1 MTTAVYVHGMW
12 MPGSEMSYIRRY
24 LAKHHGI
31 EGHLFSY
38 PSVRGTLD
46 ENAALLEDYVRQLST
61 GEALHLVGHSLGG
74 VLLLRMLMLHPQA
87 PIDRAVCIGSP
98 LCGSRAAIDL
108 SRHHWGKSILGK
120 TIADGVT
127 GRPASDWAGSVIE
140 RHEVGIIAGTV
151 AAGLGRLVTSFDG
164 PSDGTV
170 AVSETRLA
178 GAKDH
183 VCVATSHSG
192 LVLSKKV
199 AEQVA
204 AFLKRGEFLQL
215 A

>member
-1 MTTAVYVHGMW
+1 MTAVAYVHGIW
-12 MPGSEMSYIRRY
+12 MPGSEMAFIRRH
-24 LAKHHGI
+24 LAKHHNI

-38 PSVRGTLD
+38 PSVRATLD
-46 ENAALLEDYVRQLST
+46 ENAEMLAEFVKQRGA
-61 GEALHLVGHSLGG
+61 GELLHLVGHSLGG
-74 VLLLRMLMLHPQA
+74 VVLLRTLMLHPQL
-87 PIDRAVCIGSP
+87 PVGRAVCIGSP

-108 SRHHWGKSILGK
+108 SRHDWGQAILGK
-120 TIADGVT
+120 SIADGVT
-127 GRPASDWAGSVIE
+127 ARPASDWAGSVTE
-140 RHEVGIIAGTV
+140 RHVVGIIAGTL

-170 AVSETRLA
+170 AVSETKLA

-183 VCVATSHSG
+183 ICVATSHSG

-204 AFLKRGEFLQL
+204 AFLRHGKFLRE
-215 A
+215 

>member
-1 MTTAVYVHGMW
+1 MTTVVYVHGMW
-12 MPGSEMSYIRRY
+12 MPGSEMAYLRRQ

-31 EGHLFSY
+31 DGHLFSY
-38 PSVRGTLD
+38 PSVRATLD
-46 ENAALLEDYVRQLST
+46 ANAEKLADFVRQHSA
-61 GEALHLVGHSLGG
+61 GEPLHLVGHSLGG
-74 VLLLRMLMLHPQA
+74 VVLLRMLMLHPQA
-87 PIDRAVCIGSP
+87 PVERAVCIGSP

-108 SRHHWGKSILGK
+108 SRHDWGKSILGK
-120 TIADGVT
+120 SVADGVT
-127 GRPASDWAGSVIE
+127 GQPASDWAGSVTG

-170 AVSETRLA
+170 AVSETKLA

-204 AFLKRGEFLQL
+204 AFLRNGAFLRH
-215 A
+215 

>member
-1 MTTAVYVHGMW
+1 MTAVVYVHGMW
-12 MPGSEMSYIRRY
+12 MPGSEMAYIRRH

-31 EGHLFSY
+31 GGHLFSY

-46 ENAALLEDYVRQLST
+46 ENAEMLADCVQQQSA
-61 GEALHLVGHSLGG
+61 GERMHLVGHSLGG
-74 VLLLRMLMLHPQA
+74 VVLLRMLTLYPQA
-87 PIDRAVCIGSP
+87 PVDRAVCIGSP

-108 SRHHWGKSILGK
+108 SRHDWGQAILGK
-120 TIADGVT
+120 SIADGVT
-127 GRPASDWAGSVIE
+127 GRPASDWATGVTG

-151 AAGLGRLVTSFDG
+151 AAGLGRLVTTFDG

-170 AVSETRLA
+170 AVSETMLA

-204 AFLKRGEFLQL
+204 AFLKVGVFLRD
-215 A
+215 

>member
-1 MTTAVYVHGMW
+1 MTAVVYVHGMW
-12 MPGSEMSYIRRY
+12 MPGSEMAYIRRH
-24 LAKHHGI
+24 LAKHYGI

-46 ENAALLEDYVRQLST
+46 DNAELLADYVRQHSV
-61 GEALHLVGHSLGG
+61 GEPLHLVGHSLGG
-74 VLLLRMLMLHPQA
+74 VVLLRMLTLHPQA
-87 PIDRAVCIGSP
+87 PVDRAVCIGSP

-108 SRHHWGKSILGK
+108 SRRNWGRSILGK
-120 TIADGVT
+120 SIAAGVT
-127 GRPASDWAGSVIE
+127 GRPASDWAGHVTE
-140 RHEVGIIAGTV
+140 RHEVGIIAGTI
-151 AAGLGRLVTSFDG
+151 AAGLGRLVTKFDG

-170 AVSETRLA
+170 AVSETKLA

-183 VCVATSHSG
+183 VCIATSHSG

-204 AFLKRGEFLQL
+204 AFLRHGEFLRT
-215 A
+215 

>member
-1 MTTAVYVHGMW
+1 MTTVVYVHGMW
-12 MPGSEMSYIRRY
+12 MPGSAMAYLRRH

-31 EGHLFSY
+31 DGHLFSY

-46 ENAALLEDYVRQLST
+46 ENAEMLADYVRQHSA
-61 GEALHLVGHSLGG
+61 GEPVHLVGHSLGG
-74 VLLLRMLMLHPQA
+74 VVLLRMLTLHARA
-87 PIDRAVCIGSP
+87 PVDRAVCIGSP

-108 SRHHWGKSILGK
+108 SRHDWGQAILGK
-120 TIADGVT
+120 SIADGVT
-127 GRPASDWAGSVIE
+127 GRPASDWAGQVTE

-151 AAGLGRLVTSFDG
+151 AAGLGRLLTSFDG

-170 AVSETRLA
+170 AVSETKLA

-183 VCVATSHSG
+183 VCLATSHSG

-199 AEQVA
+199 AVQVA
-204 AFLKRGEFLQL
+204 AFLRHGEFLRD
-215 A
+215 